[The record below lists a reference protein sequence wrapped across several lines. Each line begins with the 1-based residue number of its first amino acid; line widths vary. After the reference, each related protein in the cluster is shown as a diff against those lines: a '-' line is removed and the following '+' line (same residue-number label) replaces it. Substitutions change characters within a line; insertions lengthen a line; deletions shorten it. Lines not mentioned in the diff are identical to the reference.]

1 MIKAL
6 SQHGVFAFDG
16 EIITVVLDVL
26 AEEFGVL
33 EERGVHLA
41 LSWIGISRQAFL
53 DKLVFAWDF
62 GGAFGGE
69 VFAEE
74 F

>member
-26 AEEFGVL
+26 AEEFRVF
-33 EERGVHLA
+33 EERDVHLA
-41 LSWIGISRQAFL
+41 LSWIGNSRQTFL

-62 GGAFGGE
+62 GGAFGGK